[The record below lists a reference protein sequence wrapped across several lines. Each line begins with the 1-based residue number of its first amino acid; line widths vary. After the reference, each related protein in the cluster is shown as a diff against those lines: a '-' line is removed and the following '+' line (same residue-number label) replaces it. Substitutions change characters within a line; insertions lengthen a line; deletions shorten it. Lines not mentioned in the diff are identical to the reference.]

1 MQNGTLTAMERANA
15 LNVEWSRL
23 ERPFSEYGDRA
34 GNTVGFKVFE
44 DATGVYMVQDDM
56 KARKFW
62 NVYGSLV
69 ESDLD
74 KLKVLLS
81 QDQNNGQWNGYKN
94 PILNGAS
101 GKING
106 NQVIPNQWTAI

>member
-1 MQNGTLTAMERANA
+1 MQNGTLTAMQRANA
-15 LNVEWSRL
+15 LLVEWSRL
-23 ERPFSEYGDRA
+23 ERPVSLYGNRA
-34 GNTVGFKVFE
+34 GGTVGFKVYQ
-44 DATGVYMVQDDM
+44 DSTGVYMVQDDM

-74 KLKVLLS
+74 NLKALLS